1 MPYTYEHGE
10 WTLLLL
16 LLVLPL
22 LNDVLFG
29 SARALLDDE
38 ELVVE
43 VAVEPEEE
51 EVPV

>member
-16 LLVLPL
+16 LLPL